1 MLLASSDTKGGAA
14 YVQTANLDGETNLK
28 LRSAVDAT
36 RSLESA
42 DISVLRG
49 SCQHEAPNRN
59 LYKFEGLLSLSSGVS
74 AALDNDN
81 ILLRGSQLR
90 NTKHAYGLVVFTGKD
105 TKIIR
110 NSAPAPSKRS
120 RIERVVDKTIYVIL
134 FILMV
139 YASIGAIIFAIS
151 TEDIR
156 GSCAAATDGSRN
168 CAWYMSWLGLATF
181 NPATSALEVWVT
193 QFILLNNVVPISLY
207 VTVEFAKVLQARLIN
222 SDLEMYYEEE
232 DM

>member
-1 MLLASSDTKGGAA
+1 M
-14 YVQTANLDGETNLK
+14 QTVNLDGETNLK

-90 NTKHAYGLVVFTGKD
+90 NTKHAYGLVVVLDGCNGGGEGGGVGCGD
-105 TKIIR
+105 WG
-110 NSAPAPSKRS
+110 SACGG
-120 RIERVVDKTIYVIL
+120 EGGGGVVVGEA
-134 FILMV
+134 V
-139 YASIGAIIFAIS
+139 H
-151 TEDIR
+151 
-156 GSCAAATDGSRN
+156 
-168 CAWYMSWLGLATF
+168 LATLVR
-181 NPATSALEVWVT
+181 ALSKHCVM
-193 QFILLNNVVPISLY
+193 QC
-207 VTVEFAKVLQARLIN
+207 
-222 SDLEMYYEEE
+222 
-232 DM
+232 